1 MRIWGFNGPLA
12 AEPMFRNGN
21 DKGEQGMN
29 SCGSVREANS
39 AGAWR
44 RSLVVTGLA
53 LMWTLGGVPWSGS
66 GTAWDQPLAAASPVL
81 AIALNGQ
88 DGADPAAPVPQD
100 PAPADA
106 GAAQDPAAAE
116 VNPPAGE
123 SAREKEGE
131 MLLVWLV
138 KALGWEY
145 VIVFLA
151 LSFVFVALCIM
162 NMLSARRDQV
172 CPQHLIDGFESLLDE
187 KKYQEAYE
195 LSKADDSFLGNVL
208 ASGLAR
214 LANGYDH
221 AVAAMQEVGE
231 DESMKLQHR
240 LSYLGLIGTISPMV
254 GLFGTVDGMIR
265 AFFAIATGGG
275 SPDPQKLA
283 DGISKALL
291 TTLVG
296 LAIAIPA
303 IAVYNILRNRLE
315 RLELEVGIASGN
327 LMGRFEK
334 VGQKKDA

>member
-1 MRIWGFNGPLA
+1 
-12 AEPMFRNGN
+12 
-21 DKGEQGMN
+21 MN

-39 AGAWR
+39 AGVWR
-44 RSLVVTGLA
+44 RSLVVASLA
-53 LMWTLGGVPWSGS
+53 LVWTVGAPWSWG
-66 GTAWDQPLAAASPVL
+66 GTAWDQSAVAASPVAVL
-81 AIALNGQ
+81 ALGGQ
-88 DGADPAAPVPQD
+88 DGADPAAPAAQD

-106 GAAQDPAAAE
+106 GAAQEPAAGE

-123 SAREKEGE
+123 AAKEKEGE

-172 CPQHLIDGFESLLDE
+172 CPQHLVDGFESLLDE

>member
-1 MRIWGFNGPLA
+1 M
-12 AEPMFRNGN
+12 
-21 DKGEQGMN
+21 
-29 SCGSVREANS
+29 
-39 AGAWR
+39 
-44 RSLVVTGLA
+44 RSLNPLPGIVR
-53 LMWTLGGVPWSGS
+53 PWSGMVRIGLWS
-66 GTAWDQPLAAASPVL
+66 LVAWGLVAWGLIAGSAVVGQAAILPTILASSLTQENEAA
-81 AIALNGQ
+81 
-88 DGADPAAPVPQD
+88 
-100 PAPADA
+100 PAPADPPQA
-106 GAAQDPAAAE
+106 DPPQANPAPANADNNAAAAKDDGGQ
-116 VNPPAGE
+116 P
-123 SAREKEGE
+123 
-131 MLLVWLV
+131 LLLWLV

-145 VIVFLA
+145 VIVFLF

-162 NMLSARRDQV
+162 NILSARRDQV

-208 ASGLAR
+208 SSGLAR

-221 AVAAMQEVGE
+221 AIASMQEVGQ

-240 LSYLGLIGTISPMV
+240 LSYLALIGTISPMV

-303 IAVYNILRNRLE
+303 IAVYNILRNRFE

-334 VGQKKDA
+334 VGQKKE

>member
-1 MRIWGFNGPLA
+1 MTFNGPLA
-12 AEPMFRNGN
+12 ERLAIRNSN
-21 DKGEQGMN
+21 EKGEQGMN
-29 SCGSVREANS
+29 SHRLVRETKA
-39 AGAWR
+39 AGVKR
-44 RSLVVTGLA
+44 RWLA
-53 LMWTLGGVPWSGS
+53 VAVAMAWTLGGWSFG
-66 GTAWDQPLAAASPVL
+66 GWAQPAAV
-81 AIALNGQ
+81 
-88 DGADPAAPVPQD
+88 AAPVAVFPAGAPTAFGWQEAADAGAAPAAQD

-106 GAAQDPAAAE
+106 GAGAPAATD
-116 VNPPAGE
+116 VNPPPGE
-123 SAREKEGE
+123 PAKEKEGE

-172 CPQHLIDGFESLLDE
+172 CPQHLVDGFESLLDE

-195 LSKADDSFLGNVL
+195 LSKADGSFLGNVL
-208 ASGLAR
+208 SSGLAR

-221 AVAAMQEVGE
+221 ALEAMQEVGQ

-240 LSYLGLIGTISPMV
+240 LSHIGLIGTISPMV

>member
-1 MRIWGFNGPLA
+1 MKSRGLV
-12 AEPMFRNGN
+12 R
-21 DKGEQGMN
+21 
-29 SCGSVREANS
+29 GSWS
-39 AGAWR
+39 ASGLLHWTA
-44 RSLVVTGLA
+44 LA
-53 LMWTLGGVPWSGS
+53 LLATWFGVGGS
-66 GTAWDQPLAAASPVL
+66 DPLFGIGGPRPAAAGTWQE
-81 AIALNGQ
+81 A
-88 DGADPAAPVPQD
+88 ADAAAAPAV
-100 PAPADA
+100 
-106 GAAQDPAAAE
+106 QDPAAANPAAANPPAADAAAAPAGAD
-116 VNPPAGE
+116 VNPPAAE
-123 SAREKEGE
+123 TPKEKEGE

-195 LSKADDSFLGNVL
+195 LSKADGSFLGNVL
-208 ASGLAR
+208 SSGLAR
-214 LANGYDH
+214 LANGYEH
-221 AVAAMQEVGE
+221 ALAAMQEVGQ

-240 LSYLGLIGTISPMV
+240 LSYIGLIGTISPMV

>member
-1 MRIWGFNGPLA
+1 MCSRVSRLSFEALA
-12 AEPMFRNGN
+12 PRRFRWV
-21 DKGEQGMN
+21 
-29 SCGSVREANS
+29 S
-39 AGAWR
+39 
-44 RSLVVTGLA
+44 
-53 LMWTLGGVPWSGS
+53 
-66 GTAWDQPLAAASPVL
+66 
-81 AIALNGQ
+81 IALATLLIVTLAGEATSNASSPFAAMTAVVQEAGG
-88 DGADPAAPVPQD
+88 DAAP
-100 PAPADA
+100 
-106 GAAQDPAAAE
+106 AAQDPAPEPAPPADAAPAAE
-116 VNPPAGE
+116 NAPQGE
-123 SAREKEGE
+123 EKKEEKGE

-172 CPQHLIDGFESLLDE
+172 CPQHLIDGFEALLDE

-208 ASGLAR
+208 SSGLAR

-240 LSYLGLIGTISPMV
+240 LSYIGLIGNIAPMV

-303 IAVYNILRNRLE
+303 IAIYNILRNRLE

-334 VGQKKDA
+334 VGQKKEGT

>member
-1 MRIWGFNGPLA
+1 
-12 AEPMFRNGN
+12 
-21 DKGEQGMN
+21 MN
-29 SCGSVREANS
+29 SCGSVRETKS
-39 AGAWR
+39 AGRLGRWLAIAAMALAWN
-44 RSLVVTGLA
+44 LVGWNSVG
-53 LMWTLGGVPWSGS
+53 
-66 GTAWDQPLAAASPVL
+66 WDQPATAAAPLSAPTS
-81 AIALNGQ
+81 GWQ
-88 DGADPAAPVPQD
+88 DGGDAAAPAVQD

-106 GAAQDPAAAE
+106 GAAQDPVAAD

-123 SAREKEGE
+123 PAKDKEGE

-195 LSKADDSFLGNVL
+195 LSKADGSFLGNVL
-208 ASGLAR
+208 SSGLAR

-221 AVAAMQEVGE
+221 ALEAMQEVGQ

-240 LSYLGLIGTISPMV
+240 LSHIGLIGTISPMV

-334 VGQKKDA
+334 VGQKKDT

>member
-1 MRIWGFNGPLA
+1 VG
-12 AEPMFRNGN
+12 GN
-21 DKGEQGMN
+21 LIDTIGEKGMC
-29 SCGSVREANS
+29 SRVSRLS
-39 AGAWR
+39 LGAIDTRCLRWL
-44 RSLVVTGLA
+44 S
-53 LMWTLGGVPWSGS
+53 
-66 GTAWDQPLAAASPVL
+66 
-81 AIALNGQ
+81 IALATLLIATVAGEATSFARSPIASVTFETQ
-88 DGADPAAPVPQD
+88 EAGGEAAP
-100 PAPADA
+100 
-106 GAAQDPAAAE
+106 AAQDPAPDAGAPADAAPAAE
-116 VNPPAGE
+116 NAPQGGE
-123 SAREKEGE
+123 KKEEKGE

-172 CPQHLIDGFESLLDE
+172 CPQHLIDGFEALLDE

-208 ASGLAR
+208 SSGLAR

-240 LSYLGLIGTISPMV
+240 LSYIGLIGNIAPMV

-303 IAVYNILRNRLE
+303 IAIYNILRNRLE

-334 VGQKKDA
+334 VGQKKEGA

>member
-1 MRIWGFNGPLA
+1 MTFNGPLA
-12 AEPMFRNGN
+12 ERLAIRNSN
-21 DKGEQGMN
+21 EKGEQGMN
-29 SCGSVREANS
+29 SHRLVRETKA
-39 AGAWR
+39 AGGKR
-44 RSLVVTGLA
+44 RWLA
-53 LMWTLGGVPWSGS
+53 VAVAMAWTLGGWSFG
-66 GTAWDQPLAAASPVL
+66 GWAQPAAV
-81 AIALNGQ
+81 
-88 DGADPAAPVPQD
+88 AAPVAVFPVGAPAAFGWQEAADAGAAPAAQD

-106 GAAQDPAAAE
+106 GAGAPAATD
-116 VNPPAGE
+116 VNPPPGE
-123 SAREKEGE
+123 PAKEKEGE

-172 CPQHLIDGFESLLDE
+172 CPQHLVDGFESLLDE

-195 LSKADDSFLGNVL
+195 LSKADGSFLGNVL
-208 ASGLAR
+208 SSGLAR

-221 AVAAMQEVGE
+221 ALEAMQEVGQ

-240 LSYLGLIGTISPMV
+240 LSHIGLIGTISPMV

>member
-1 MRIWGFNGPLA
+1 MTFNGPLA
-12 AEPMFRNGN
+12 ERLAIRNSN
-21 DKGEQGMN
+21 EKGEQGMN
-29 SCGSVREANS
+29 SHRLVRETKA
-39 AGAWR
+39 AGGKR
-44 RSLVVTGLA
+44 RWLA
-53 LMWTLGGVPWSGS
+53 VAVAMAWTLGGWSFG
-66 GTAWDQPLAAASPVL
+66 GWAQPAAV
-81 AIALNGQ
+81 
-88 DGADPAAPVPQD
+88 AAPVAVFPAGAPTAFGWQEAADAGAAPAAQD

-106 GAAQDPAAAE
+106 GAGAPAATD
-116 VNPPAGE
+116 VNPPPGE
-123 SAREKEGE
+123 PAKEMEGE

-172 CPQHLIDGFESLLDE
+172 CPQHLVDGFESLLDE

-195 LSKADDSFLGNVL
+195 LSKADGSFLGNVL
-208 ASGLAR
+208 SSGLAR

-221 AVAAMQEVGE
+221 ALEAMQEVGQ

-240 LSYLGLIGTISPMV
+240 LSHIGLIGTISPMV

>member
-1 MRIWGFNGPLA
+1 MCSRVSRLSLGAIDTRCLRRLSIALSTLLIATLLIATVAGEATSYAGSPVA
-12 AEPMFRNGN
+12 AITFEMQ
-21 DKGEQGMN
+21 E
-29 SCGSVREANS
+29 
-39 AGAWR
+39 AGAE
-44 RSLVVTGLA
+44 
-53 LMWTLGGVPWSGS
+53 
-66 GTAWDQPLAAASPVL
+66 
-81 AIALNGQ
+81 
-88 DGADPAAPVPQD
+88 AAP
-100 PAPADA
+100 
-106 GAAQDPAAAE
+106 AAQDPAPDAGA
-116 VNPPAGE
+116 PADPAPDAGAPADPAPAVE
-123 SAREKEGE
+123 NAPQGDEKKEEKGE

-172 CPQHLIDGFESLLDE
+172 CPQHLIDGFEALLDE

-208 ASGLAR
+208 SSGLAR

-240 LSYLGLIGTISPMV
+240 LSYIGLIGNIAPMV

-303 IAVYNILRNRLE
+303 IAIYNILRNRLE

-334 VGQKKDA
+334 VGQKKEGA

>member
-1 MRIWGFNGPLA
+1 MTFNGPLA
-12 AEPMFRNGN
+12 ERLAIRNSN
-21 DKGEQGMN
+21 EKGEQGMN
-29 SCGSVREANS
+29 SHRLVRETKA
-39 AGAWR
+39 AGGKR
-44 RSLVVTGLA
+44 RWLA
-53 LMWTLGGVPWSGS
+53 VAVAMAWTLGGGS
-66 GTAWDQPLAAASPVL
+66 FGGWAQPAAV
-81 AIALNGQ
+81 
-88 DGADPAAPVPQD
+88 AAPVAVFPAGAPTAFGWQEAADAGAAPAAQD

-106 GAAQDPAAAE
+106 GAGAPAATD
-116 VNPPAGE
+116 VNPPPGE
-123 SAREKEGE
+123 PAKEKEGE

-172 CPQHLIDGFESLLDE
+172 CPQHLVDGFESLLDE

-195 LSKADDSFLGNVL
+195 LSKADGSFLGNVL
-208 ASGLAR
+208 SSGLAR

-221 AVAAMQEVGE
+221 ALEAMQEVGQ

-240 LSYLGLIGTISPMV
+240 LSHIGLIGTISPMV

-283 DGISKALL
+283 DGISIAWL
-291 TTLVG
+291 TTGVG

-303 IAVYNILRNRLE
+303 SAVFNILRTRVE

>member
-1 MRIWGFNGPLA
+1 MA
-12 AEPMFRNGN
+12 
-21 DKGEQGMN
+21 
-29 SCGSVREANS
+29 
-39 AGAWR
+39 
-44 RSLVVTGLA
+44 
-53 LMWTLGGVPWSGS
+53 WTLGGWSFG
-66 GTAWDQPLAAASPVL
+66 GGAQPAAV
-81 AIALNGQ
+81 
-88 DGADPAAPVPQD
+88 AAPVAVFPAGAPAAFGWQEAADAGAAPAAQD

-106 GAAQDPAAAE
+106 GAGAPAATD
-116 VNPPAGE
+116 VNPPPGE
-123 SAREKEGE
+123 PAKEKEGE

-172 CPQHLIDGFESLLDE
+172 CPQHLVDGFESLLDE

-195 LSKADDSFLGNVL
+195 LSKADGSFLGNVL
-208 ASGLAR
+208 SSGLAR

-221 AVAAMQEVGE
+221 ALEAMQEVGQ

-240 LSYLGLIGTISPMV
+240 LSHIGLIGTISPMV

>member
-1 MRIWGFNGPLA
+1 MSSRVSGLSLAPMRARWFLPVAVAFAVLLGTWG
-12 AEPMFRNGN
+12 
-21 DKGEQGMN
+21 D
-29 SCGSVREANS
+29 CHI
-39 AGAWR
+39 
-44 RSLVVTGLA
+44 GLA
-53 LMWTLGGVPWSGS
+53 S
-66 GTAWDQPLAAASPVL
+66 SPRAP
-81 AIALNGQ
+81 AIYLLQ
-88 DGADPAAPVPQD
+88 DGGAEAAPQEPPAAD
-100 PAPADA
+100 PAPAQDD
-106 GAAQDPAAAE
+106 GNAAPAPAADAPQPG
-116 VNPPAGE
+116 NAPGD
-123 SAREKEGE
+123 KEGE
-131 MLLVWLV
+131 PLLVWLV
-138 KALGWEY
+138 NALGWEY

-172 CPQHLIDGFESLLDE
+172 CPQHLIDGFEALLDE

-208 ASGLAR
+208 SAGLAR

-240 LSYLGLIGTISPMV
+240 LSYIGLIGNISPMV

-334 VGQKKDA
+334 VGQKKEG

>member
-1 MRIWGFNGPLA
+1 
-12 AEPMFRNGN
+12 
-21 DKGEQGMN
+21 MN
-29 SCGSVREANS
+29 SCGSVREKRS
-39 AGAWR
+39 AGR
-44 RSLVVTGLA
+44 
-53 LMWTLGGVPWSGS
+53 LGRW
-66 GTAWDQPLAAASPVL
+66 L
-81 AIALNGQ
+81 AIAAMALAWNLVGWNLAGWNQPVTAAAPLSAPTSGWQ
-88 DGADPAAPVPQD
+88 DGGEAAAPAVQD

-106 GAAQDPAAAE
+106 GAAQEPVAADA
-116 VNPPAGE
+116 NPPAGE
-123 SAREKEGE
+123 PAKEKEGE

-172 CPQHLIDGFESLLDE
+172 CPQHLVDGFESLLDE

-334 VGQKKDA
+334 VGQKKDT